1 MLCTYFI
8 SFLIF
13 IVLFTYKTL
22 TSFHFICSVLFFFAF
37 TLYSS
42 LFLANALT
50 KLFPVLVEFK
60 KVHVASFPPAAP
72 VPAITAAAAV
82 TTKGKSKGKSLN
94 NETLQQQQQQQQQQG
109 LLTGSVHQME
119 EV

>member
-1 MLCTYFI
+1 MHIFYFLFNLHCLIYFQPLNII
-8 SFLIF
+8 SFG
-13 IVLFTYKTL
+13 LFY
-22 TSFHFICSVLFFFAF
+22 SFLPL
-37 TLYSS
+37 LYIRP

-72 VPAITAAAAV
+72 VPAITAAAV

-94 NETLQQQQQQQQQQG
+94 NETLQQQQQQQQQQQG
-109 LLTGSVHQME
+109 LLNGSVHQME

>member
-1 MLCTYFI
+1 MPL
-8 SFLIF
+8 
-13 IVLFTYKTL
+13 
-22 TSFHFICSVLFFFAF
+22 
-37 TLYSS
+37 LYVRP

-94 NETLQQQQQQQQQQG
+94 NETLQQQQQQQQQQQG
-109 LLTGSVHQME
+109 LLNGSVHQME